1 MEEGVICAGGT
12 SLRYWGLESRWK
24 LKSTHG
30 TELERD
36 GDQSVPPLSS
46 TATVVGTVGVLI
58 QSDAQRA
65 AAREDRMIPGR

>member
-1 MEEGVICAGGT
+1 
-12 SLRYWGLESRWK
+12 